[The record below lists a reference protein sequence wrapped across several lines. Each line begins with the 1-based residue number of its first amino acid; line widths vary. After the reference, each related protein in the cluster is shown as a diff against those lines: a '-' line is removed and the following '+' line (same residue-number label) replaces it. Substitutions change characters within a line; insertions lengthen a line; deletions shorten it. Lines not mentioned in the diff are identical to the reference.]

1 MSYGSEV
8 RILALQEPEGR
19 PSEEEQSSS
28 SEDEMDWR
36 EELKRQRKEAKN
48 NEEKRVTSKPKF
60 YELKSGENFKTVKS
74 SKTAS
79 ALTRKKYVY
88 LILGISSVGEGRSGE
103 GVGREGSG
111 SREKGVG
118 DAVCGC

>member
-79 ALTRKKYVY
+79 ALKQKKYVY
-88 LILGISSVGEGRSGE
+88 LILGFSSVEEGKRGEGGGEGRE
-103 GVGREGSG
+103 W
-111 SREKGVG
+111 
-118 DAVCGC
+118 